1 MPNPWRAATN
11 NSGAIRSSAPATQ
24 NAMSPLPLV
33 QSVALANALAAFL
46 APVKVPAARN
56 GDHAAV
62 ASQVASPGSNTLTWP
77 RWRRAEMVAP
87 IRSDLTDRAMTGP
100 SHSKMAGTAK
110 AVVLPQRVG
119 PRTTTAPR
127 SPRRDSARLRAHRGR
142 WHARSARRSSVAT
155 RRPATRPRIIRF
167 GVGPGTHSGALSRPR
182 AKPPSGAGPHPLA
195 SLHAAPPPADQGR
208 RADQRRDCDQ
218 QHGDRARPVG

>member
-1 MPNPWRAATN
+1 MPRPLLAAAKS
-11 NSGAIRSSAPATQ
+11 SGASRSSAEDTQ
-24 NAMSPLPLV
+24 KAMSPLEED
-33 QSVALANALAAFL
+33 QSTALASALAAFL
-46 APVKVPAARN
+46 APVRVWAARS
-56 GDHAAV
+56 GDHDALASAV
-62 ASQVASPGSNTLTWP
+62 ASAGSKPLTSP
-77 RWRRAEMVAP
+77 RARLARMVAP